1 MVNRRR
7 IKKMSQILLYQYFPG
22 KREFDQLV
30 NFVETGKFEFYEYP
44 FEDDE
49 MEGEEVEANEVELE
63 DDDSDKV
70 EIIEND
76 QEEKVE
82 IEKKQ
87 PVKEEL

>member
-1 MVNRRR
+1 MVYRR
-7 IKKMSQILLYQYFPG
+7 KNLKMNQILLFQYFSG

-49 MEGEEVEANEVELE
+49 MEGEEVETNDVEIE

-70 EIIEND
+70 EVIEND
-76 QEEKVE
+76 QEDE

>member
-1 MVNRRR
+1 M
-7 IKKMSQILLYQYFPG
+7 
-22 KREFDQLV
+22 
-30 NFVETGKFEFYEYP
+30 
-44 FEDDE
+44 
-49 MEGEEVEANEVELE
+49 EANEVELE

>member
-1 MVNRRR
+1 
-7 IKKMSQILLYQYFPG
+7 
-22 KREFDQLV
+22 
-30 NFVETGKFEFYEYP
+30 
-44 FEDDE
+44 
-49 MEGEEVEANEVELE
+49 MEGEEVETNDVEIE

-76 QEEKVE
+76 QEEE